1 MEMKGEE
8 RIAAH
13 RDAVWAALNDPDI
26 LKQCIPGCQSI
37 ERKSATE
44 FSASL
49 KVKIGPIPVI
59 FSGHITLSNVKAP
72 NSYTISGESA
82 GGIAGLAKGR
92 SEVTLTEYGEET
104 ILAYDASA
112 EIGGKLAQLGSR
124 LVGSSASKLA
134 AKFFSDFSAAANA
147 VSEA

>member
-8 RIAAH
+8 RIAAQ
-13 RDAVWAALNDPDI
+13 RDAVWAALNDPDV
-26 LKQCIPGCQSI
+26 LKRCIPGCQSI

-49 KVKIGPIPVI
+49 KVKIGPIPIV
-59 FSGHITLSNVKAP
+59 FFGNITLSNVKAS

-92 SEVTLTEYGEET
+92 ADVTLTEYGDET
-104 ILAYDASA
+104 VLAYDASA

-134 AKFFSDFSAAANA
+134 TKFFSDFSAAANA